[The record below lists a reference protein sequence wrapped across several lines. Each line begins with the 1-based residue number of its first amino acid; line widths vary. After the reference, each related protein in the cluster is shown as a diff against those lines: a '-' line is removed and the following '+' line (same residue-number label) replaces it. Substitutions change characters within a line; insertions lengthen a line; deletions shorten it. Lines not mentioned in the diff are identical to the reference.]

1 MCEATVHGLI
11 SVSTDD
17 RDLQYGRSSSP
28 IGASQSSERWKYL
41 YSQTNYNGGCSH
53 TTTRL
58 LVTYVC
64 QPVYFILS
72 LKYSHA
78 PVSSSGYSHRSPR
91 LHQSRCDQHLRN
103 KFLFPSSRAFAT
115 RVRLCSRTYAHR
127 PQPPIYLASTLTSC
141 WSDHR
146 SIVPIRSGDI
156 VTVTNHHCKVQPS
169 SQLLHFIPF
178 YIRSF
183 SAWLSHTSY
192 LFVFPFSPFPLSYLK

>member
-1 MCEATVHGLI
+1 MQILYMCEATVHGLI

-17 RDLQYGRSSSP
+17 RVLQYGRSSSP

-41 YSQTNYNGGCSH
+41 YSQTNYSGGCSH

-64 QPVYFILS
+64 QSVYFILS
-72 LKYSHA
+72 SKYSYA
-78 PVSSSGYSHRSPR
+78 PVSSGVYSHRSPHS
-91 LHQSRCDQHLRN
+91 HQSRCDQHLGN

-115 RVRLCSRTYAHR
+115 RVRLCSEDLC
-127 PQPPIYLASTLTSC
+127 PPAPNPHIL
-141 WSDHR
+141 R
-146 SIVPIRSGDI
+146 SIVPIRSGDM

-183 SAWLSHTSY
+183 SA
-192 LFVFPFSPFPLSYLK
+192 